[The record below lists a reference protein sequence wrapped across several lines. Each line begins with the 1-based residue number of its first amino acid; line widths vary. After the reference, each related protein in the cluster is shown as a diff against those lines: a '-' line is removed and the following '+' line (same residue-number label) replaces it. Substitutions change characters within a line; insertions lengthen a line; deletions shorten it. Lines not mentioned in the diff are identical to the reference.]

1 MAPGRLV
8 TGPAPML
15 EPFRAG
21 DPVLYKCCGAE
32 ATDEKSLEPMLLA
45 GLVLLVVEDDLDNL
59 ELLSSYLEGEGAT
72 VIGAGSL
79 AVALKLSADCELSA
93 LLSDLELPDGTGC
106 DLLQQL
112 RERGGRHVP
121 AIALTG
127 YSDAK
132 WRARAADCGFDRYA
146 VKPFA
151 LEQLSEWV
159 LELSDRKSDVPGA
172 TCPDVPD
179 RAEHGPPRR

>member
-1 MAPGRLV
+1 
-8 TGPAPML
+8 
-15 EPFRAG
+15 
-21 DPVLYKCCGAE
+21 
-32 ATDEKSLEPMLLA
+32 MLLA

-59 ELLSSYLEGEGAT
+59 ELVSSYLEGEGAT

-79 AVALKLSADCELSA
+79 ASALKLSADSELSA

-106 DLLQQL
+106 DLLQRL
-112 RERGGRHVP
+112 RERDARDLP

-151 LEQLSEWV
+151 LEQLSEWL
-159 LELSDRKSDVPGA
+159 LELIDRKSDVPGA
-172 TCPDVPD
+172 SCHAVLD
-179 RAEHGPPRR
+179 RAEPARQRR